1 MPSTVSDKEMDA
13 LCRQS
18 IQSYLDLKGI
28 PYTQDAN
35 YLRLKDHDSL
45 VVDTRITPNKP
56 YETFYWNSQGVGG
69 NLFHFLRYYENYS
82 GKDAL
87 SLLEKMGPALAKH
100 QRTIPKVE
108 TIKKVY
114 QPYKHRGVKYP
125 KRSLEYF
132 TKVRKLS
139 PKLVNAMY
147 RTGLVRELPNG
158 NAFFVWYD
166 HKMKEVGGDEQGT
179 YINHQKFG
187 KRGTKKKV
195 AWGSQKDLGFHF
207 SCNFGNAP
215 QRLYVF
221 ESPIDAL
228 SFAQMHGREYPGK
241 QRFLSING
249 AGTKVETLPK
259 FIADFANSG
268 VPAELH
274 ICFDTDKAGF
284 KGVNKAKERYDWM
297 QSLRIPAFEKMK
309 FVVDQPP
316 TKYKDWNEQLQKGI
330 DHELKSQSYDKYVAE
345 NKDRFPEE
353 KETKLHSRPE
363 QHSVQPKKTTENQPD
378 SFGNLYEPKVQ
389 QR

>member
-1 MPSTVSDKEMDA
+1 MDA

-259 FIADFANSG
+259 FIANFG

-284 KGVNKAKERYDWM
+284 KGVSKAKERYDWM

-353 KETKLHSRPE
+353 KETKLHSRSE
-363 QHSVQPKKTTENQPD
+363 QHSAQPKKPSEPQLT
-378 SFGNLYEPKVQ
+378 FGNLSQPKVQ

>member
-45 VVDTRITPNKP
+45 VIDTRITPNKP
-56 YETFYWNSQGVGG
+56 YETFYWNSQGIGG

-82 GKDAL
+82 GKEAL

-100 QRTIPKVE
+100 QRTIPKVQ

-166 HKMKEVGGDEQGT
+166 HNMKEVGGDEQGT

-187 KRGTKKKV
+187 KRGTKKKI
-195 AWGSQKDLGFHF
+195 AWGSKRDLGFHF

-259 FIADFANSG
+259 FIANFG

-284 KGVNKAKERYDWM
+284 KGVNKAKKRYDWM

-330 DHELKSQSYDKYVAE
+330 DHELKSQSYEKYVAE

-363 QHSVQPKKTTENQPD
+363 QHSVQPKKPSEDQPD
-378 SFGNLYEPKVQ
+378 SFGNLYQPKVQ